1 MFTVWY
7 GCESLHQKT
16 NSKNMTQNISVWKFL
31 SEGISLHLFLLHKH
45 RMTIK
50 ITVNKS
56 DYQNDH
62 WRKEEICDRFTPV
75 KQIHQQVRGRGHSRG
90 LASISFQIRISR
102 YYKSKKYQIKFEG
115 VKGPTRITGNK
126 TTLQLFFYLS
136 MIDKAAIKQG
146 NVSDSNR
153 KSGYFLI
160 QIWNCEREWK

>member
-1 MFTVWY
+1 
-7 GCESLHQKT
+7 
-16 NSKNMTQNISVWKFL
+16 
-31 SEGISLHLFLLHKH
+31 
-45 RMTIK
+45 
-50 ITVNKS
+50 
-56 DYQNDH
+56 
-62 WRKEEICDRFTPV
+62 
-75 KQIHQQVRGRGHSRG
+75 VRGRGHSRG

-160 QIWNCEREWK
+160 QI